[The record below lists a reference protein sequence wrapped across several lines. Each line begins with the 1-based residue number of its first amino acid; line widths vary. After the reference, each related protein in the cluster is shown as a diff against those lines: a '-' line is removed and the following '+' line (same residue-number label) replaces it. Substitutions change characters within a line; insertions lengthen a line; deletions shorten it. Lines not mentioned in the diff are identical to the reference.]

1 MQVII
6 LTGPTASGKTA
17 LALQMAHDI
26 RGEIIN
32 ADSMQLYQ
40 HLPLLTACPS
50 SAEKVQAPHHLYQ
63 VLGDHDISSA
73 GWWVSQA
80 TEQINAVLD
89 RNHVPIIVG
98 GTGLYLKSLTDGIS
112 LIPDIP
118 SDIREQAR
126 LLAQDPDF
134 YQRVVAV
141 DPLIAGKLKENDLQR
156 LTRAYEVKLA
166 TGRSIIDWQQDKPQ
180 PLPYCFE
187 KIALIPD
194 RDWLHNQISQRLNLM
209 IEAGALDEVKVLL
222 AGSVRSDS
230 PILRSVGFKEL
241 AAYIQGKI
249 NLDQA
254 IDLAKIATRQYA
266 KRQMTWIRGQ
276 AKDYEIR
283 HVGA

>member
-1 MQVII
+1 MRVII

-17 LALQMAHDI
+17 LALQMAQDV

-40 HLPLLTACPS
+40 HLTILTACPS
-50 SAEKVQAPHHLYQ
+50 ATEKAQIPHHLYQ

-73 GWWVSQA
+73 GWWVGQA
-80 TEQINAVLD
+80 IKKINSVLD
-89 RNHVPIIVG
+89 RNHIPIIVG
-98 GTGLYLKSLTDGIS
+98 GTGMYLRSLTDGIS
-112 LIPDIP
+112 PIPDIP
-118 SDIREQAR
+118 VDIREQAR
-126 LLAQDPDF
+126 LLAQEPGF
-134 YQRVVAV
+134 YQRVVAM

-166 TGRSIIDWQQDKPQ
+166 TNRSIIDWQQDKPQ
-180 PLPYCFE
+180 PLPCHFE
-187 KIALIPD
+187 KIALAPE
-194 RDWLHNQISQRLNLM
+194 RNWLHGRISHRLNLM
-209 IEAGALDEVKVLL
+209 IEAGALDEVKNLL
-222 AGSVRSDS
+222 ARSVRPDS
-230 PILRSVGFKEL
+230 PILRAVGFKEL